1 MIKILANDGLH
12 ADGMT
17 LFHEAGYE
25 VHTERVP
32 QEKLP
37 EVLPNYDVVIVR
49 SATKIRRGLIDQC
62 PKLKIIARAGVGL
75 GNIDVAY
82 ARGKGITV
90 MNTPA
95 ASSKSVAELVFAH
108 MFSIC
113 RFLQQAH
120 RDMPATGNTAFKE
133 LKKRYSEGIQ
143 LHNRTLGIVGF
154 GRIGQEVARIG
165 VGLGMKVM
173 PVDLVVDQADIGI
186 DVYNSGNVRLSV
198 RLDTYE
204 WEKVLASSDF
214 LTIHVPFDGGK
225 PIIGEEEIDKM
236 KDGAVLINTA
246 RGGAISEDALL
257 KALNSGKLRGAA
269 LDVYNDEPTPKQ
281 ELLEHPLV
289 SCSPHIGAS
298 TLEAQ
303 ANIGLALADRIIAFY
318 GDDK

>member
-1 MIKILANDGLH
+1 MIKILANDGIH
-12 ADGMT
+12 PDGLT
-17 LFHEAGYE
+17 LLHEAGYE
-25 VHTERVP
+25 VDTERVS
-32 QEKLP
+32 QEGLP
-37 EVLPNYDVVIVR
+37 EVLPDYDVVIVR
-49 SATKIRRGLIDQC
+49 SATKIRKDLIDRC
-62 PKLKIIARAGVGL
+62 PRLKIIARAGVGL
-75 GNIDVAY
+75 DNIDTEY
-82 ARGKGITV
+82 ARSKGITV

-108 MFSIC
+108 MFSLC

-120 RDMPATGNTAFKE
+120 MTMPEQGNTQFTA
-133 LKKRYSEGIQ
+133 LKKRYSHGIQ

-154 GRIGQEVARIG
+154 GRVGQEVARIG
-165 VGLGMKVM
+165 VALGMKVM

-186 DVYNSGNVRLSV
+186 DVYDSGNVRLSV
-198 RLDTYE
+198 HLDTYD
-204 WEKVLASSDF
+204 WEEVLADADF
-214 LTIHVPFDGGK
+214 LSIHVPFEGGE
-225 PIIGEEEIDKM
+225 PIVGKEEISKM

-246 RGGAISEDALL
+246 RGGAIGEDALL
-257 KALNSGKLRGAA
+257 EALNSGKLRGAA
-269 LDVYNDEPTPKQ
+269 LDVFEDEPTPRQ